1 MKKKLLS
8 VLFISSLLAFNSCGE
23 KKGGRNDLSE
33 TEKSENSESKG
44 LIVTLEGVFPT
55 NDSYQLFYSNSEQ
68 FDEKKSIHVPVFGQT
83 VMQKII
89 FEIPEGE
96 KPQNIRLDYGS
107 NVEQTNISIKNVE
120 FSFNGKSFNVNNKDF
135 YGKYFIDG
143 QLI

>member
-68 FDEKKSIHVPVFGQT
+68 FDEKKSIQLERLSFCYKLFDQL
-83 VMQKII
+83 KNI
-89 FEIPEGE
+89 F
-96 KPQNIRLDYGS
+96 
-107 NVEQTNISIKNVE
+107 
-120 FSFNGKSFNVNNKDF
+120 DF
-135 YGKYFIDG
+135 R
-143 QLI
+143 